1 MPHERILL
9 VNPPIYDFA
18 AYDYWLKPLGLL
30 YLSSIL
36 KNNGKNVFLLDA
48 MDRHHPYFKKTIERE
63 YGTGKFEYK
72 YVEKPHVLKR
82 VPRRFKRYGLP
93 EEVIKKT
100 IEGIKPDI
108 VLVTTTLTYWYPGAV
123 EILNTVKEIDKSIPV
138 ILGGIYPTLIK
149 SHAKTLGFDRVFTIR
164 EMEDFAEFMGI
175 KFPAS
180 FRDYPIP
187 DYSFYRS
194 GYVSITTSVGCP
206 FRCPYCAS
214 YILYPEFSSKEP
226 EVVVDEILFFAGK
239 GIRDIAFYDDALL
252 FPPDRFISIFSK
264 FFKKGIRFHTPNGVH
279 ARFINREIA
288 EVMKGAGF
296 VNPRVSLE
304 TTSSEIQMETGGK
317 VFTEEFVRAVEN
329 LRSAGYGDF
338 EIGGYILFGLPG
350 QTEED
355 CRKDMEFLNT
365 LKVRIYLSEFSP
377 VPGTGYYNLSDP
389 IMSNNSAYLYIT
401 GRGEELERLKG
412 LKNRLNP

>member
-1 MPHERILL
+1 LRKGKGRTRPSVSTSLADMPHERILL

-226 EVVVDEILFFAGK
+226 EMVVNEILFFGGK
-239 GIRDIAFYDDALL
+239 GIRNIAFYDDALL

-288 EVMKGAGF
+288 EVMKGA
-296 VNPRVSLE
+296 
-304 TTSSEIQMETGGK
+304 
-317 VFTEEFVRAVEN
+317 
-329 LRSAGYGDF
+329 AGYGDF

-355 CRKDMEFLNT
+355 CRKDMEFLNS

-377 VPGTGYYNLSDP
+377 VPGTKYYNLSDP

-401 GRGEELERLKG
+401 GRGEELERLKF